1 MTALE
6 QAAHDRLGLFA
17 HYLGIR
23 PWEIGRLTVGEFLGL
38 CSWIDEANKAS
49 DK

>member
-1 MTALE
+1 MTRVE
-6 QAAHDRLGLFA
+6 QAAASRLGLFA

-23 PWEIGRLTVGEFLGL
+23 PWEIGQLAVEDFYNL
-38 CSWIDEANKAS
+38 CEWLDETNKKS

>member
-1 MTALE
+1 MTPLE

-23 PWEIGRLTVGEFLGL
+23 PWEIGELTVEQFLGL
-38 CSWIDEANKAS
+38 CKWIDEANKES
-49 DK
+49 KH